1 MNFRIADGADPG
13 STARPHQQHGRAV
26 AILICLCCWIP
37 AAGVA
42 APTFA
47 DIAPLFQ
54 ERCVV
59 CHSGAAAPA
68 GLRLDS
74 LANLQQGSANGPVA
88 LPGDPAA
95 SELVRRIRGDSQ
107 PRMPLTGPPYLS
119 DAEIAM
125 IEQWVAGGMAPAPA
139 GAGTVAPPPQRRRP
153 GPGEPV
159 AFGDVAP
166 IFLQRCV
173 KCHTDGGLR
182 GAPPEGL
189 RLGSRADILRG
200 GDRMVVV
207 PGVAAA
213 SELVRRI
220 KGQSRPRMPL
230 DGPPFLSPEEIR
242 LISDWIAQGAADEQ
256 GNRAPVPIGA
266 RVRLEGRL
274 EARWRLDGVPL
285 VVGPG
290 TRIKKDPGPGDWV
303 EVRGTVLRGGAIGAE
318 RIRRR

>member
-1 MNFRIADGADPG
+1 
-13 STARPHQQHGRAV
+13 
-26 AILICLCCWIP
+26 L
-37 AAGVA
+37 
-42 APTFA
+42 
-47 DIAPLFQ
+47 Q

-59 CHSGAAAPA
+59 CHSGSAAPS

-74 LANLQQGSANGPVA
+74 LGSLQQGSANGPVA

-119 DAEIAM
+119 DAEIAL

-139 GAGTVAPPPQRRRP
+139 GAGTEAAPPQRRRP
-153 GPGEPV
+153 SPGEPV
-159 AFGDVAP
+159 TFSDVAP

-189 RLGSRADILRG
+189 RLGSREEILRG
-200 GDRMVVV
+200 GERMVVV

-220 KGQSRPRMPL
+220 QGQSRPRMPL
-230 DGPPFLSPEEIR
+230 DGPPFLSSEEIR
-242 LISDWIAQGAADEQ
+242 LVSDWIAQGAADDQ
-256 GNRAPVPIGA
+256 GERAPVPVGA

-274 EARWRLDGVPL
+274 EARWRLDGLPL
-285 VVGPG
+285 VVGPE
-290 TRIKKDPGPGDWV
+290 TRIRKDPGPGDRV
-303 EVRGTVLRGGAIGAE
+303 EVRGTVLPEGAIGAQ